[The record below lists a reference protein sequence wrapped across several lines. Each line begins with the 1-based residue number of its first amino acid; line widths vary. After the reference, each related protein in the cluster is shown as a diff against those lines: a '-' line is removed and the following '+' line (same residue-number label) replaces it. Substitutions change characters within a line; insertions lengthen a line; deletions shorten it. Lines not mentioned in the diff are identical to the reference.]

1 MAESIP
7 ADAPFRNP
15 EAPLEA
21 RIDDLFSRMTLEEK
35 VQCLSTNP
43 SVPRLGIVASGHV
56 EGLHGLSQGGPG
68 KWGKDDPIPTTTF
81 PQAIGLGETWDPDLV
96 REVAAL
102 EGHEAR
108 FVFHRSGGKRGGIVV
123 RAPNAD
129 IGRDPRWGRTEECY
143 GEDAYFNGV
152 MTQAFVRGLQGEHPR
167 YWQAASLMKHFL
179 ANSNENERGN
189 SSSSFDERLWRE
201 YYSVPFRKGVEAG
214 SRAFMAAYNCYNGVP
229 CHVHPMLERIARG
242 DWGQDGII
250 CTDGGGFKQLVSE
263 HRYFPTLVQAAEAVL
278 RAGIN
283 QFLDDFKPSVNE
295 AIARGLLTEVD
306 VERAI
311 RPNFRVMI
319 RLGLLDPPELVPY
332 TKIPEKEP
340 WLDASARALVRRVTQ
355 RSIVLLKNEGALLP
369 LDERAIRSIAVI
381 GSRADEVLLD
391 WYSGTPPYSVTPLEG
406 IRARLGDRVAVR
418 HASDGADAV
427 KLAAE
432 SDLTIVVV
440 GNPPEGDGPFGKATH
455 PTYGKEA
462 VDRSEITLPEESWIA
477 EVLDANPRTVVVL
490 VSSFPYAIS
499 WTKEHVPAIVHMTH
513 NSQEMGHALA
523 DVLFGDVNPGG
534 RLVQTWPRSLADL
547 PPMMDYDLRHGRT
560 YLYFEGDALYPFGYG
575 LSYTTFAYSKLRT
588 TSDELD
594 TKKSLDVLVD
604 IENTG
609 GRAGDEVVQVYAR
622 YLASGVKRPLQQL
635 VGFRR
640 VTLGAGEKLTV
651 TLPVDVTELAYWDV
665 ASQRFVVEPGQI
677 EVRVGG
683 SSRNIEL
690 TTTLVVSGQGVAG
703 DET

>member
-1 MAESIP
+1 MSEPIP

-15 EAPLEA
+15 EVSLEA

-35 VQCLSTNP
+35 VHCLSTNP
-43 SVPRLGIVASGHV
+43 SLPRFGIVASGHV

-81 PQAIGLGETWDPDLV
+81 PQAIGLGETWDPALV
-96 REVAAL
+96 HAVAAL
-102 EGHEAR
+102 EGQEAR

-152 MTQAFVRGLQGEHPR
+152 MTQAFVRGLQGDHPR

-179 ANSNENERGN
+179 ANSNENERER

-214 SRAFMAAYNCYNGVP
+214 SRAFMAAYNSYNGVP

-242 DWGQDGII
+242 EWGQDGII
-250 CTDGGGFKQLVSE
+250 CTDGGAFKMLVSD
-263 HRYFPTLVQAAEAVL
+263 HRYFPTLVEAAQAVL

-283 QFLDDFKPSVNE
+283 QFLDEFKPSVND
-295 AIARGLLTEVD
+295 ALSRGLLMEAD
-306 VERAI
+306 IEHAI

-332 TKIPEKEP
+332 TKISSEEP
-340 WLDASARALVRRVTQ
+340 WSQASSHALVRSVTQ
-355 RSIVLLKNEGALLP
+355 KSIVLLKNDPALLP
-369 LDERAIRSIAVI
+369 LDEKMLRSIAVI
-381 GSRADEVLLD
+381 GPRADEVLLD
-391 WYSGTPPYSVTPLEG
+391 WYSGTPPYAVTPLDG

-418 HASDGADAV
+418 HARDGAAAV

-432 SDLTIVVV
+432 CDVALVVV

-462 VDRSEITLPEESWIA
+462 VDRSEITLPDEPWIA

-490 VSSFPYAIS
+490 VSSFPYAIG
-499 WTKEHVPAIVHMTH
+499 WTKEHVPAIVHLTH

-523 DVLFGDVNPGG
+523 DALFGDVNPGG

-560 YLYFEGDALYPFGYG
+560 YLYFEGDALFPFGFG
-575 LSYTTFAYSKLRT
+575 LSYTTFAYSKLRALA
-588 TSDELD
+588 DKVD
-594 TKKSLDVLVD
+594 ARRPLDVSVEV
-604 IENTG
+604 ENTG
-609 GRAGDEVVQVYAR
+609 ARAGDEVVQLYAR
-622 YLASGVKRPLQQL
+622 YLSSSVKRPLQQL

-640 VTLGAGEKLTV
+640 VTLAAGETQTV
-651 TLPVDVTELAYWDV
+651 TLPLDVGELAYWDV
-665 ASQRFVVEPGQI
+665 AAQRFVVEPGQI
-677 EVRVGG
+677 ELRIGR
-683 SSRNIEL
+683 SSRDIEL
-690 TTTLVVSGQGVAG
+690 TKTLIEGS
-703 DET
+703 